1 MEQRVQSRLQ
11 IPADNL
17 LRDSIRHRW
26 DGQRELHTNPASLW
40 DGLRSGILFI
50 HFVGKPSQ
58 YLRNVA
64 LPVSTL

>member
-26 DGQRELHTNPASLW
+26 DTQRPRSAPRFRNVHPPHSLW
-40 DGLRSGILFI
+40 EIAS
-50 HFVGKPSQ
+50 
-58 YLRNVA
+58 
-64 LPVSTL
+64 